1 MTRPYPRTVIISKPL
16 EINEELN
23 EIPQADREWA
33 LHAQFKITDIFF
45 SHWKSSFWIYEI
57 FGMFYKNTVVLRLL
71 EDSWKQH
78 LGQLGKSMYIYREG
92 MYIYIES
99 CEVLQCTYIIYI
111 LKAAPF
117 SVMFNKYNVSMD

>member
-23 EIPQADREWA
+23 EIPQADREWG

-78 LGQLGKSMYIYREG
+78 LGQLGKSMYIYSESI
-92 MYIYIES
+92 YIYSES
-99 CEVLQCTYIIYI
+99 YEVLQCTYLIYI

>member
-23 EIPQADREWA
+23 EIPQADREWG

-57 FGMFYKNTVVLRLL
+57 FGMFYINTVVLRLL
-71 EDSWKQH
+71 EDRRKQH

-99 CEVLQCTYIIYI
+99 CEVLQCTYLFYI
-111 LKAAPF
+111 PKAAPF